1 MDKIEQGLQCIVGE
15 FRGVVMDCYSWCLI
29 HPYITTLLG
38 LFMMVGSV
46 RMVIV
51 SGYFDHNFSLNGR
64 SCDRDAPWKF
74 VGGTFLCIF
83 IPVLLIVFWAQGV

>member
-1 MDKIEQGLQCIVGE
+1 
-15 FRGVVMDCYSWCLI
+15 
-29 HPYITTLLG
+29 
-38 LFMMVGSV
+38 MMVGSV